1 MKTKIHAIAGIIGFL
16 TILAFWS
23 STVISEL
30 FGSHE
35 TVAIVKEA
43 ILRGMFIL
51 IPAMAIVGAS
61 GVSLG
66 AGRTDAL
73 VSAKKKRMPII
84 AANGLL
90 ILVPMAFFLEARAA
104 AGQFDTVF
112 YLLQGVELIAGAVNL
127 SLMGLN
133 IRDGLRLTGR
143 GKPVGTVKLTGR
155 EMIASG
161 TMAFHM
167 SKPKSFDHKAG
178 QWIRLTLTGPAA
190 MDSKGASRVFSIVSA
205 PHEAQLT
212 VATRLS
218 DSAFKRCLKELPNG
232 SDLRIAGPNG
242 SCTLYDDPV
251 RPAVFIAGGIGITP
265 FLSMIRHANHW
276 ALTQKITLFYS
287 NRDPASAAF
296 LCELGDLEKANPN
309 FRLIATMTEL
319 QDASAAWNG
328 ETDLVNQEML
338 ARHLPDLSAPIYYCV
353 GPAPMIA
360 STKEML
366 KSVGIASQDTIF
378 EEFTGY

>member
-1 MKTKIHAIAGIIGFL
+1 MKSRIHAVAGAIGFL

-23 STVISEL
+23 STVVSEL

-35 TVAIVKEA
+35 TVALVKDA
-43 ILRGMFIL
+43 ILKGMFVL

-61 GVSLG
+61 GFSLG

-73 VSAKKKRMPII
+73 VSAKKKRMPVI
-84 AANGLL
+84 AANGVL

-112 YLLQGVELIAGAVNL
+112 YLMQGVELIAGAVNL
-127 SLMGLN
+127 TLMGLN
-133 IRDGLRLTGR
+133 MRDGIRVSGR
-143 GKPVGTVKLTGR
+143 GKPVDSVKLTGR

-161 TMAFHM
+161 TMAFHL
-167 SKPKSFDHKAG
+167 SKPEGFDHKAG
-178 QWIRLTLTGPAA
+178 QWIRLTLTGSGAK
-190 MDSKGASRVFSIVSA
+190 DSKGASRVLSIVSA
-205 PHEAQLT
+205 PYEPQLT

-218 DSAFKRCLKELPNG
+218 DSAFKRRMKELPEG
-232 SDLRIAGPNG
+232 AQLGLAGPNG
-242 SCTLYDDPV
+242 SLTLPEDPT

-265 FLSMIRHANHW
+265 FLSMLRHVTHCAVVLH
-276 ALTQKITLFYS
+276 ITLFYS
-287 NRDPASAAF
+287 NGEPAAAAF
-296 LCELGDLEKANPN
+296 LGEMEELEKTNPN

-319 QDASAAWNG
+319 QEKDVVWMG
-328 ETDLVNQEML
+328 ETETIDQEML
-338 ARHLPDLSAPIYYCV
+338 ARHLPDLRAPVYYCV
-353 GPAPMIA
+353 GPPAMIA

-366 KSVGIASQDTIF
+366 ELAGVASQDVFF